1 MVRRM
6 SKEVRVIDIAR
17 KNVITCKF
25 DERLPDVAKLMLDN
39 WIGSVLV
46 VDDDQK
52 PIGIITDG
60 ILFNLIAKGRNPTI
74 LLARDVMVKPV
85 HTVHQ
90 DTYVSDISDDQFL
103 KSKVNRLAV
112 VNDEGKLVGVL
123 SRKVVDRSTKYAVA
137 RRFLK
142 DRE

>member
-17 KNVITCKF
+17 KNVVTCKF
-25 DERLPDVAKLMLDN
+25 DERLPNVAKLMLDH
-39 WIGSVLV
+39 WIGSVIV

-52 PIGIITDG
+52 PIGIVTDG
-60 ILFNLIAKGRNPTI
+60 ILFKLIAKGRNPTI

-85 HTVHQ
+85 HTVQ
-90 DTYVSDISDDQFL
+90 EGTNVSDISDDQFL

-137 RRFLK
+137 RRFLQ
-142 DRE
+142 DRG

>member
-1 MVRRM
+1 M

-17 KNVITCKF
+17 KSVTTCKS
-25 DERLPDVAKLMLDN
+25 DERLPDVAKLMLDH
-39 WIGSVLV
+39 WIGSVIV
-46 VDDDQK
+46 VNDQQE

-60 ILFNLIAKGRNPTI
+60 ILFKLIAKGRNPSI
-74 LLARDVMVKPV
+74 LLARDVMVKKV

-90 DTYVSDISDDQFL
+90 DTFVSDISDDQFL
-103 KSKVNRLAV
+103 KSKVNRLV
-112 VNDEGKLVGVL
+112 VINDEGKLVGVL

-137 RRFLK
+137 RRFIQ